1 MKKKLIIS
9 AILFLVII
17 LPIYSLN
24 NNVKLYSDR
33 KFDSIE
39 EHTDLNI
46 NGMRFNI
53 LHYISTCDNSSLIV
67 SETISGVALKTSAN
81 GYYLIP
87 THQYTTSKNGSFEF
101 MGNIYSMC
109 VYHIKN
115 KNNNT
120 VVVFDEKR
128 SVLSLNKKIIQL
140 PTIFLGEKKHTIHPS
155 QIY

>member
-1 MKKKLIIS
+1 MKKKLIILS
-9 AILFLVII
+9 ILFLVIV

-24 NNVKLYSDR
+24 DNVKLYSDR

-46 NGMRFNI
+46 NGMKFNI
-53 LHYISTCDNSSLIV
+53 LHYIATCDNSNLIV

-115 KNNNT
+115 KNNN
-120 VVVFDEKR
+120 VVVFFDENR
-128 SVLSLNKKIIQL
+128 SVLSFNKKIIRL
-140 PTIFLGEKKHTIHPS
+140 PTVFLGEEKHITHQS
-155 QIY
+155 